1 MSETCSTAFLP
12 KPAFGDPCN
21 GCGICCMI
29 TQCAVSV
36 AMFGEQ
42 DLCPALQDAGKSLAC
57 GLMINT
63 ANYVPD
69 ITSWGGK
76 TLTETFTLMI
86 GAGIGCDG
94 TLEEDEP
101 SEEARDVM
109 RRKAEAKIAAASPE
123 SQMLVTYFRAPS
135 HQPKEGGH
143 G

>member
-1 MSETCSTAFLP
+1 MTETCSTALLP
-12 KPAFGDPCN
+12 KPEFGQPCN

-36 AMFGEQ
+36 AMFGEHE
-42 DLCPALQDAGKSLAC
+42 LCPALQKAGRSFAC
-57 GLMINT
+57 GLMVNT
-63 ANYVPD
+63 ADYVPD
-69 ITSWGGK
+69 ITAWGGK

-94 TLEEDEP
+94 TLEDDETD
-101 SEEARDVM
+101 EAHATM
-109 RRKAEAKIAAASPE
+109 LQKAEAKIAAASPE
-123 SQMLVTYFRAPS
+123 AQMLVAYFRASS